1 MICPP
6 LPLPTGAILLM
17 HVGPRK
23 TVFFVGKVV
32 QIGGCKFGQPLTGI
46 ISQVSKLRSGLLIRQ
61 LCIPVFEITRIC
73 DENKSNICIPFTK
86 AILGCV
92 KNLKCCISVLFQTG
106 TQKLTSSF
114 HNLCYW
120 NPILKKDASMCLWIN
135 FLIFYIIICLLKE
148 GQNFNPSSCSVFPK
162 VFRIGTQNCTS
173 KFHNL
178 SCCKPILTWDTS
190 MNLWFNFLIFYIQTF
205 LF

>member
-1 MICPP
+1 LALAAAPKNTRNFQIHISLGRLAQGYFSPCQETKEKRIKNGAVQQMICPP

-32 QIGGCKFGQPLTGI
+32 QIGGCKFGHPLTGI

-73 DENKSNICIPFTK
+73 DESKSNICIPFTK
-86 AILGCV
+86 AILGWV

-120 NPILKKDASMCLWIN
+120 NPI
-135 FLIFYIIICLLKE
+135 
-148 GQNFNPSSCSVFPK
+148 
-162 VFRIGTQNCTS
+162 
-173 KFHNL
+173 
-178 SCCKPILTWDTS
+178 
-190 MNLWFNFLIFYIQTF
+190 
-205 LF
+205 